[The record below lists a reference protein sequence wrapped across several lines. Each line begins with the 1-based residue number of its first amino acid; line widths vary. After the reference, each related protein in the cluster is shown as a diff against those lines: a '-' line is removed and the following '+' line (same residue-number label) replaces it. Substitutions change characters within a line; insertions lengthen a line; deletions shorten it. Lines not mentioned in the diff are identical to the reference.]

1 MVAQPSPAAD
11 PQRSSPRRRDNLALM
26 YENAFTVIVRVRSS
40 RQAVTNA
47 ESFRANMRAMLKKSQ
62 QQAIQKGYSPEDA
75 GLAVFAVVAFLD
87 ESVLSS
93 NNPAFTDW
101 SRRPLQEELFQKGHV
116 AGEAFFEQ
124 LDRLLGRRD
133 SEELADLLEVYYL
146 CLLLGYKG
154 RYSVSDPAAMRGI
167 KDTVGEKIRQIRGPA
182 SPLSP
187 AAAPVDSVPPRRSDP
202 WIRRL
207 VWASIASLLLAL
219 ALLVVFKLLLNA
231 GVSDLAQVLSR

>member
-1 MVAQPSPAAD
+1 MGAQPSQAVAP
-11 PQRSSPRRRDNLALM
+11 PRRRDTLALL
-26 YENAFTVIVRVRSS
+26 YENAFTVIVRVRSN

-47 ESFRANMRAMLKKSQ
+47 ESFRANMRAMLKKAQ
-62 QQAIQKGYSPEDA
+62 QEAIQKGYSPEDA

-93 NNPAFTDW
+93 NNPAFADW

-116 AGEAFFEQ
+116 AGEAFFQQ
-124 LDRLLGRRD
+124 LDRLLGRRH

-154 RYSVSDPAAMRGI
+154 RYSVSEPAAIREI
-167 KDTVGEKIRQIRGPA
+167 KGTVGEKIAQIRGPA
-182 SPLSP
+182 SPISP
-187 AAAPVDSVPPRRSDP
+187 SAVPVDSVAPGRSDP

-207 VWASIASLLLAL
+207 VWASVASLLLAL
-219 ALLVVFKLLLNA
+219 ALFVVFKLQLSA
-231 GVSDLAQVLSR
+231 GVSNLAQVLSR